1 MLTTIIIF
9 IILTRKDSN
18 TIAWI
23 KHLFKTI
30 RSIILRRHGE
40 QLVMPHATTF
50 QAQHCN
56 QTQGLALHRQ
66 YSEQTL
72 KIPYISQHS
81 CDYASQQ
88 SKYLLLN
95 WRQEQ
100 EKTIDVAHSKGRPT
114 QKYQMHVFW
123 LTSMSKIWQG
133 FPIPIY

>member
-1 MLTTIIIF
+1 MNETSDDEPL
-9 IILTRKDSN
+9 
-18 TIAWI
+18 
-23 KHLFKTI
+23 KHGKTEEDDLLNKQITGIRSTCKTI

-50 QAQHCN
+50 QAQLCN

-72 KIPYISQHS
+72 KISYISQHS

-95 WRQEQ
+95 
-100 EKTIDVAHSKGRPT
+100 
-114 QKYQMHVFW
+114 
-123 LTSMSKIWQG
+123 
-133 FPIPIY
+133 